1 MSSFATLAV
10 AGLGVASSV
19 AANSAAGKR
28 ADAANAANS
37 ESAERSRLA
46 AQKNTEERR
55 AELLRRFNI
64 KSSKVADSADN
75 INRATA
81 VKLTSIDLAAS
92 KAMST
97 TDNVAATRHITG
109 RLASRMKNALNI
121 HEDMQKGTTL
131 QEGEQANRE
140 IGAKLEAMGMDY
152 ESETLNLD
160 IDLTN
165 ALNAA
170 NNAEVRG
177 YTYSQSTGAL
187 GVINAGVSGIASG
200 MSMGASF
207 NAAFPSTPTTT

>member
-1 MSSFATLAV
+1 MSSFAVIAV
-10 AGLGVASSV
+10 GAAGVGMYSANQANKAADQRASD
-19 AANSAAGKR
+19 ANKANSA
-28 ADAANAANS
+28 
-37 ESAERSRLA
+37 SAERSRLN

-121 HEDMQKGTTL
+121 HEGMQKGTTL

-152 ESETLNLD
+152 ESESKNLD

-165 ALNAA
+165 AINAA

-177 YTYSQSTGAL
+177 YSYSQSTGSL
-187 GVINAGVSGIASG
+187 GVINAGISGASSG
-200 MSMGASF
+200 MSMGASYK
-207 NAAFPSTPTTT
+207 AAKG